1 MAIFGCGGTGQEQP
15 TEPPPT
21 ASAEDE
27 LRAGTAE
34 GFNLLVITLDT
45 VRADHVGIFG
55 GPPGTTPA
63 LDAIGERGLVFRQAV
78 TPAPIT
84 LPAHASVFTG
94 LNPPAHGVRINGFH
108 RLAQDQHTLA
118 EILRRAGYNTA
129 AVIGSAVL
137 DASMGLAQ
145 GFDHYDDAIGDRGG
159 DDGTPL
165 ERSASVVTD
174 LGVTQLGSWVDSEKP
189 SLLWL
194 HYFDAHDPY
203 EPPAPFDAR
212 FADDP
217 YLGEIAFV
225 DQEVGRL
232 TVALDRLG
240 LAANTLVVVVGDH
253 GEGLGEHGE
262 TTHTHLIYDST
273 MRVPMI
279 IVPGDLLDHSVALD
293 KTVVSLCDVAPTVLS
308 LLKVPAVNDNGAP
321 LDLDG
326 ADLLTYIDSDVGRG
340 REVYMET
347 MWPQLMHGWAP
358 IRGFR
363 SSTDKYISAP
373 VPEYYRL
380 DEDPQELKNLL
391 PDADERTR
399 DRIGILSKKLGRTSE
414 ESGMGIAPETMDPTT
429 VEQLLALGYV
439 VDIEA
444 AGRPQSSVEPEPL
457 SIMIERWQ
465 QRWHELLESHEAQ
478 LANSREVLLRSVA
491 LTPNDPAAHLAL
503 GEFLMTHGDIT
514 AAEKCFTRT
523 TELDPDGVDG
533 WLRLAD
539 VRGATEDWA
548 GVEAAVAQARRVA
561 PDDYRV
567 ATLEGRLAFFRGD
580 AKTALE
586 RFRAARRTAPPDQ
599 QRNLDLWIRRAEQR
613 L

>member
-1 MAIFGCGGTGQEQP
+1 MFSCGGTGREQP
-15 TEPPPT
+15 TELPTT
-21 ASAEDE
+21 ASTRGE
-27 LRAGTAE
+27 LRAGAAE

-63 LDAIGERGLVFRQAV
+63 LDALGERGLVFRQAV

-84 LPAHASVFTG
+84 LPAHASIFTG

-108 RLAQDQHTLA
+108 RLAQDQYTLA
-118 EILRRAGYNTA
+118 EILRRAGYSTA
-129 AVIGSAVL
+129 AVVGSAVL

-145 GFDHYDDAIGDRGG
+145 GFDHYDDVIGDRGG

-189 SLLWL
+189 GLLWL

-203 EPPAPFDAR
+203 EPPSPFDAR
-212 FADDP
+212 FADNP
-217 YLGEIAFV
+217 YLGEIAYV

-232 TVALDRLG
+232 TAALDRLG

-253 GEGLGEHGE
+253 GEGLGQHGE

-279 IVPGDLLDHSVALD
+279 IVPGDLLDHPVVLD
-293 KTVVSLCDVAPTVLS
+293 EPVVSLCDVAPTVLS
-308 LLKVPAVNDNGAP
+308 LLRVPAVDDDDAP

-326 ADLLTYIDSDVGRG
+326 ADLLTYIDSDLGRD
-340 REVYMET
+340 REIYMET
-347 MWPQLMHGWAP
+347 LWPQLMHGWAP
-358 IRGFR
+358 IRGLR
-363 SSTDKYISAP
+363 TSTDKYISAP

-399 DRIGILSKKLGRTSE
+399 NRVGFLSEKLGRTTE
-414 ESGMGIAPETMDPTT
+414 ESGMGIAPETMDPAT

-444 AGRPQSSVEPEPL
+444 AGRPPSSIKPEPL

-491 LTPNDPAAHLAL
+491 LAPDDPAAHLAL
-503 GEFLMTHGDIT
+503 GEFLMTHGEIA
-514 AAEKCFTRT
+514 AAEECFSRT
-523 TELDPDGVDG
+523 TELDPDGVEG

-548 GVEAAVAQARRVA
+548 GVEAAVAQARDVA

-567 ATLEGRLAFFRGD
+567 AMLEGRLAFFRGD

-586 RFRAARRTAPPDQ
+586 RFRVARRTAPPDQ
-599 QRNLDLWIRRAEQR
+599 QRNLDLWIRRAQQR